1 MSSSKSNH
9 LPKAPSPNTFTLG
22 VRSLR
27 GTQFNLWLM
36 TDQRNL
42 NFLFSILENN
52 SAIPFRSPYLIYE
65 GLVFLPGEAQ
75 GRGSLGAAVCGVAQS
90 RTRLKRLSSSTAIL
104 KLRGMSLLTGVHAK
118 SLRLCPTLCN
128 PTDCS
133 PSGSSVPGIVQAK
146 ILEWVA

>member
-36 TDQRNL
+36 TDHRNL

-52 SAIPFRSPYLIYE
+52 SAIPFPSHYLIYE
-65 GLVFLPGEAQ
+65 GLVFLPGESQ
-75 GRGSLGAAVCGVAQS
+75 GWGSLVAAIYGFTQS
-90 RTRLKRLSSSTAIL
+90 QTRLK
-104 KLRGMSLLTGVHAK
+104 
-118 SLRLCPTLCN
+118 
-128 PTDCS
+128 
-133 PSGSSVPGIVQAK
+133 
-146 ILEWVA
+146 

>member
-9 LPKAPSPNTFTLG
+9 LPKAPSPNTFTRG

-52 SAIPFRSPYLIYE
+52 SAIPFLSHNLIYA
-65 GLVFLPGEAQ
+65 GLVFLPGESQ
-75 GRGSLGAAVCGVAQS
+75 GQ
-90 RTRLKRLSSSTAIL
+90 
-104 KLRGMSLLTGVHAK
+104 MSLAGYSPWGHKESDMTEATVSLHFQRIYLFLTIFKHTVWFHF
-118 SLRLCPTLCN
+118 
-128 PTDCS
+128 
-133 PSGSSVPGIVQAK
+133 
-146 ILEWVA
+146 